1 MLKKTLTFRD
11 MDGVEHTEDWYF
23 GLDAADV
30 ARLELASNGMLS
42 DRLAAIGQRLEEND
56 GSEEGKEKI
65 VRANGREIMQLFEEL
80 IMASVG
86 KRSEDGRRHVK
97 NDDIRTDF
105 QQTGSFGEFLIELST
120 NPVEAS
126 QFINQ
131 IFPNEALER
140 LRKGQTAVSDLQLP
154 EDNKPA
160 WFTEGRVPTDAEIKG
175 TQDPQLLQE
184 AFRRKS
190 ALPTSQ

>member
-11 MDGVEHTEDWYF
+11 LDGVQHTEDWYF

-30 ARLELASNGMLS
+30 AKLELNSNGMLS
-42 DRLAAIGQRLEEND
+42 DRLAAIGQKLEED
-56 GSEEGKEKI
+56 SSDEGKEKV

-86 KRSEDGRRHVK
+86 KRGADGRRHVK
-97 NDDIRTDF
+97 DDDVRTDF
-105 QQTGSFGEFLIELST
+105 VQTGSFGEFLIELST
-120 NPVEAS
+120 HPVEAS
-126 QFINQ
+126 QFINE

-140 LRKGQTAVSDLQLP
+140 LRKGQTAVADLELP
-154 EDNKPA
+154 QDNKPA

-190 ALPTSQ
+190 AQTSQ